1 MKRPDR
7 GIIVHLVAF
16 RRPVLDLTV
25 FIIREQLIQ
34 STHRIGQ
41 ISQGDGTC
49 PGPLPRIAADGNR
62 DPFLSFLS

>member
-7 GIIVHLVAF
+7 GIIIHLVAF

-34 STHRIGQ
+34 SAHRIGQ

-49 PGPLPRIAADGNR
+49 RVHCPRIAADGNR
-62 DPFLSFLS
+62 DSFLACLI